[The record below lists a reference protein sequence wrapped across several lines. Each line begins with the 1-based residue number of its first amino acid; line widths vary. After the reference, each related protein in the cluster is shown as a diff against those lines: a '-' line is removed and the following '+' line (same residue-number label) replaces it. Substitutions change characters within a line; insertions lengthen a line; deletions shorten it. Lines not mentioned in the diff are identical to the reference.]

1 MYVHVELLIEM
12 YADVFGKVVIC
23 GPHARQNEKHMEP
36 DIVFDNE
43 KGDFSYRCMTLAMQ
57 KYPGFK
63 GISCFLNKPLAIGSI
78 FLNVFRT
85 LNYI

>member
-1 MYVHVELLIEM
+1 MYVHIELLIEM
-12 YADVFGKVVIC
+12 YADVFGRVVIC

-43 KGDFSYRCMTLAMQ
+43 KGDFSYRCMTLAMH

-63 GISCFLNKPLAIGSI
+63 GIFCFLNQPFFINGSY
-78 FLNVFRT
+78 FSERV
-85 LNYI
+85 